1 MKNFLKII
9 FGSCLGVIFAFVAVI
24 FIGGAIGSAVA
35 SNANNGKEV
44 KSNSVLHL
52 QLDKAIPEQTGNVE
66 MNFAAFSTEKT
77 LGLHDIVSSID
88 AAREDDKIKG
98 IYLDITSMSIGSA
111 SASVIR
117 NAIQE
122 FKDSGKFVLAYSK
135 SYTQGGYYMASVADK
150 VYVNPMGGVD
160 FRGYGANIS
169 FFKEML
175 DEVGVKMEVFKV
187 GKFKGAVEPFILNE
201 LSDANRLQIR
211 QYINGLWD
219 ITKQDIGASR
229 GKTTAQ
235 LEAIANE
242 YGAFKAEGA
251 LSTGLVDAIGY
262 EDELLLDMSTRLG
275 LEEDKKLRLITPQDY
290 FPSTK
295 EESDYSIKDK
305 VAVVF
310 AEGSI
315 VDGEGENAQIGDKKY
330 VEIFRKL
337 RKDKKVKAI
346 VVRINS
352 GGGSAM
358 ASENMWRELELC
370 RAAGKPVI
378 ASMSD
383 VAASGGYYMACASD
397 SIFAEANTITGSIG
411 VFGLFPITKEL
422 MNEKLHINFDSVK
435 TSKFAAS
442 FSPTQEMTEEEKAIF
457 QASTED
463 IYETFMT
470 RVKDARGYPSL
481 DAVNEIAQGRVWTG
495 TKALEIGL
503 IDRFGGLQDAI
514 GAAASMAGLD
524 EYRTSEYPKQK
535 EPLVKLIEELTGD
548 KANISEKVVKAE
560 LGEYYQYYNQLK
572 TWKEMKGVQAKMP
585 FNIEI
590 R

>member
-9 FGSCLGVIFAFVAVI
+9 FGSCLGVVLAFAALI
-24 FIGGAIGSAVA
+24 IIGGAIGSSIA
-35 SNANNGKEV
+35 SSAEKGKEV

-52 QLDKAIPEQTGNVE
+52 ELNEVIPEQTGNVE
-66 MNFAAFSTEKT
+66 VDFASFSTEKT
-77 LGLHDIVSSID
+77 LGLHDIVRSIN

-98 IYLDITSMSIGSA
+98 IYLDVTSVAVGSA

-117 NAIQE
+117 DAVQE

-160 FRGYGANIS
+160 FRGYGANLT

-175 DEVGVKMEVFKV
+175 DELGIKMEVFKV
-187 GKFKGAVEPFILNE
+187 GTFKGAVEPFVLNE

-211 QYINGLWD
+211 EYINGLWN
-219 ITKQDIGASR
+219 ITKEDIGASR
-229 GKTTAQ
+229 GKSSAQ

-242 YGAFKAEGA
+242 YGAFKADGA
-251 LSTGLVDAIGY
+251 LATGLVDAIGY

-275 LEEDKKLRLITPQDY
+275 LEEDDKIQMITPKDY
-290 FPSTK
+290 FPSVK
-295 EESDYSIKDK
+295 KKSDFSIKDK
-305 VAVVF
+305 IAVVY
-310 AEGSI
+310 AEGNI
-315 VDGEGENAQIGDKKY
+315 VDGEGENAQIGDRKY
-330 VEIFRKL
+330 VDIFRKL
-337 RKDKKVKAI
+337 RKNDKVKAI

-370 RAAGKPVI
+370 RAAGKPVV
-378 ASMSD
+378 ASMGD

-422 MNEKLHINFDSVK
+422 MNETLHINFDSVK

-442 FSPTQEMTEEEKAIF
+442 FNPTQEMTAEEKAIF
-457 QASTED
+457 QAGTED
-463 IYETFMT
+463 VYQTFMT
-470 RVKDARGYPSL
+470 RVKDARGFPSIE
-481 DAVNEIAQGRVWTG
+481 AVDKVAQGRVWTG

-514 GAAASMAGLD
+514 GAAAGLAGLE

-535 EPLVKLIEELTGD
+535 EPLVKLMEELTGE

-560 LGEYYQYYNQLK
+560 LGDYYQYYNQLK
-572 TWKEMKGVQAKMP
+572 TWKEMQGVQAKMP